1 MKSWSKLGV
10 IYSPRKIDEMLST
23 HASNALPILMSG
35 DVYRVFFSGR
45 NFENKSSVGWFDLDI
60 VKQEVLDV
68 CDEVFLSCNEKDRE
82 YYSHGISLGCYLHHG
97 VDINIY
103 FMAWQIEG
111 NNHWRGDI
119 GRFSVDENRKLK
131 YVDDAPY
138 MSSDEEDPISLSYPF
153 ILEDDGLF
161 KMWYGSTISWDS
173 PNGEMIH
180 VIKYATSKD
189 GVNWDKHGIAIP
201 FELGIAQAFSRP
213 CVIKLAG
220 FYHMWFSYR
229 SGDGSTYR
237 IGYAKSIDAIN
248 WNVNFDS
255 GITPSNDGWDS
266 EMVCYPYV
274 FSHKEKTYMLYNGN
288 SHGKTGIGLAV
299 YSEEEV

>member
-1 MKSWSKLGV
+1 MKNWTKLGQ
-10 IYSPRKIDEMLST
+10 IYSPKKIDEMLST
-23 HASNALPILMSG
+23 HSSNPLPIWISD

-45 NFENKSSVGWFDLDI
+45 DSDNKSSVGWFEFD
-60 VKQEVLDV
+60 VVRQEILDV
-68 CDEVFLSCNEKDRE
+68 CEKTFLSCRE
-82 YYSHGISLGCYLHHG
+82 ENRKYYSHGISLGCFLSDD
-97 VDINIY
+97 VNTSVY
-103 FMAWQIEG
+103 FMAWQVEG
-111 NNHWRGDI
+111 NSHWRGDI
-119 GRFSVDENRKLK
+119 GRFILDSKKNLN
-131 YVDDAPY
+131 YVDNEPY
-138 MSSDEEDPISLSYPF
+138 MTSDKEDPVSLSYPF
-153 ILEDDGLF
+153 ILKDDDVF
-161 KMWYGSTISWDS
+161 RMWYGSTISWDS

-189 GVNWDKHGIAIP
+189 GINWDKHGVAIP

-248 WNVNFDS
+248 WNMNFDS